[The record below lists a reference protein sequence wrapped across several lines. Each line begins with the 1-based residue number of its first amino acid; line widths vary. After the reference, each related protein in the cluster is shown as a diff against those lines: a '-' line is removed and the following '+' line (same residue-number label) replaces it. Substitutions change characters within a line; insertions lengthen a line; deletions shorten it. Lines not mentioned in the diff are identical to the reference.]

1 MEKQLAVNYKVCTKC
16 QVNLSTTEFNRNSA
30 TKDNLQ
36 CRCRECQSKLNSE
49 WKKNNKER
57 RYELN
62 RKWVA
67 KNRGAV
73 RRISQVYYEKHR
85 EDELARSAQK
95 RVKRNL
101 SRPSSL
107 TAEQEQQIKDFY
119 WLAKDLT
126 AVSGETY
133 HVDHIVPLQGKNVC
147 GLHVPWN
154 LQVLPADI
162 NLSKGN
168 RYADDA

>member
-1 MEKQLAVNYKVCTKC
+1 MEKLLAVNYKCCSKC
-16 QVNLSTTEFNRNSA
+16 EEDLPTSEFNKNSA
-30 TKDNLQ
+30 TKDGLQ
-36 CRCRECQSKLNSE
+36 YRCRKCQYKLTSE

-57 RYELN
+57 NYELD
-62 RKWVA
+62 RKWVV
-67 KNRGAV
+67 KNRNV
-73 RRISQVYYEKHR
+73 IQKNSQSYYKKHR
-85 EDELARSAQK
+85 EKELFRSAQK
-95 RVKRNL
+95 RVKRDL
-101 SRPSSL
+101 SRPNNL

-133 HVDHIVPLQGKNVC
+133 HVDHIVTLQGKNVC

-168 RYADDA
+168 KYDNDA